1 MHPQLHTHTRV
12 YMQHNSTISGNVI
25 RLIIFKT
32 TFRWRV
38 DSASVKIRAIQMTF
52 SHTSTPEN
60 RSANLASA
68 NNNNNRPIKHPPN
81 AVAAV
86 SPSAYMNTLDCALT
100 SCNFVHAV
108 AVVVVRFVVICS
120 SALVQ
125 ISEHFSRILMCS
137 TATASPSLVAVA
149 LCALKKKEPSR
160 ERNSNVIIV
169 QSLAYINIQILLP
182 FTLFAVCWYTCMC
195 VCAGSASRLIE
206 HPSAIKCCA
215 ASSQSV
221 QYVKKRR

>member
-81 AVAAV
+81 AVATV
-86 SPSAYMNTLDCALT
+86 PPSAYMNTLDCALT

-108 AVVVVRFVVICS
+108 VVVAVVRFVVICC

-149 LCALKKKEPSR
+149 LCALKKKRAESWTKFQ
-160 ERNSNVIIV
+160 RNHCAIISV
-169 QSLAYINIQILLP
+169 HKYTNFTALHTVRCVLVYMHVCLCWQRVTANWTP
-182 FTLFAVCWYTCMC
+182 FCHKMLRRIVTE
-195 VCAGSASRLIE
+195 CAI
-206 HPSAIKCCA
+206 C
-215 ASSQSV
+215 
-221 QYVKKRR
+221 